1 MGHKK
6 TTALSGAALAAVMLV
21 LSACSGGGSGVTG
34 EAATAPSDAKE
45 VSGEIEVLTQRT
57 DLVKDG
63 TLKKYAAEFNKIY
76 PKVKVSFD
84 GITDYEGEVRI
95 RMNAKAYG
103 DVLFIPGAV
112 AKNDYPKFF
121 APLGTTEEMSKYR
134 FSDKTEVDGKVYG
147 VAQFGTSNG
156 FVYNKALWK
165 KAGITAWPKTPQEF
179 LAGLKAIKDKT
190 GATPYYTNFK
200 DGWPLTQWTN
210 NLGGVGCDA
219 QASNALAGPVSPWKA
234 GSELNTIDTLLH
246 DIVKQGLSEKD
257 PSTTNWETSKA
268 LLAEGKIG
276 TMMLGSWAITQMQS
290 AAEQAGTNPADIGF
304 MPFPV
309 QKGGK
314 FCGALVSDYQ
324 QAVSIYSE
332 NKPAARAWVDW
343 FTEKSG
349 FAEKE
354 GVVSALKSAPM
365 PATLKEFVDND
376 VKFFDRSEA
385 KTAAVNDIDEAA
397 EIGLNKQDYRQ
408 KLVDTARGVEKGNI
422 EDFFAGLDKRWDEA
436 AKTVGD

>member
-6 TTALSGAALAAVMLV
+6 TTALSGAVLAAVMLA
-21 LSACSGGGSGVTG
+21 LSACSGGGGATG
-34 EAATAPSDAKE
+34 ETAAAPSDPKE

-57 DLVKDG
+57 DLIKNG
-63 TLKKYAAEFNKIY
+63 TLEKYAAEFNKIY

-95 RMNAKAYG
+95 RMNAKVYG

-165 KAGITAWPKTPQEF
+165 KAGITTWPKTPQEF

-257 PSTTNWETSKA
+257 PTTTNWETSKA

-276 TMMLGSWAITQMQS
+276 TMMLGSWAITQMQQ
-290 AAEQAGTNPADIGF
+290 AAKEGGTDPADIGF

-309 QKGGK
+309 QKDGK

-324 QAVSIYSE
+324 QAVSIHSK

-408 KLVDTARGVEKGNI
+408 KLVDTARGVEKGGI
-422 EDFFAGLDKRWDEA
+422 EDFFAGLNKRWDEA